1 MDTVP
6 VGGSLE
12 VRLTKADYDFAKA
25 AVKPNQLVL
34 RLVDKLFSKEV
45 LMRSTVHGTKDFD
58 ALDQKIIAAVKGKLN
73 KLHIKHKN
81 GKRCFVSISLVM
93 RIQINLNILVIF

>member
-12 VRLTKADYDFAKA
+12 VRLTKADYDFTKA

-34 RLVDKLFSKEV
+34 RLVDKEEEEV
-45 LMRSTVHGTKDFD
+45 LMRSTVHGTKDFN